1 MDIQSLLI
9 CSLTIVL
16 FGCVS
21 SSAPSNQDIVNSMER
36 VDNHDGLI
44 RHYKGHLQNQPEDN
58 EITQELATVYF
69 DKGDIESA
77 QFYADHL
84 LNDGVLNWQL
94 AQLRGQ
100 IHDKMNENSYA
111 ETRYKQSLKLGNTSS
126 HIHVLLGITYSKQD
140 KFSQAEQEFNTARLK
155 GHNDLIIKNNLAV
168 VYLAKGDYFRV
179 TQLLTPVF
187 KENPGN
193 QVVKANLAI
202 AFFKLGRIDQAREL
216 LNDEY
221 SDSQVSKISRQ
232 LYKSDG

>member
-1 MDIQSLLI
+1 MDIRGILVYLV
-9 CSLTIVL
+9 TIFL

-21 SSAPSNQDIVNSMER
+21 SSTPSNQDIVNSMER

-44 RHYKGHLQNQPEDN
+44 QHYKGHLQNKPEDN
-58 EITQELATVYF
+58 QITQELAKVYF

-77 QFYADHL
+77 QFYTDHL
-84 LNDGVLNWQL
+84 LNDGVQNWQL

-100 IHDKMNENSYA
+100 IHDKMGENSYA

-126 HIHVLLGITYSKQD
+126 DIHVLLGITYSKQD
-140 KFSQAEQEFNTARLK
+140 KFNQAEQEFNTARLK

-187 KENPGN
+187 KENPSN